1 MWKASRVPDPMFSPR
16 SYDALHDG
24 GRGPPAA
31 DGTAGAPQDAR
42 GPRMSGPCPGPPL
55 KRRGGVVDHRDVIL
69 AHQAHKIHSTP
80 QARRKEWEMARFG
93 DEMPARYGGG
103 GSGAAAGVV
112 VGAGGGRGA
121 GGSRQGGQ
129 PGAQRMYKQSMA
141 QRARTMA
148 LYNPIPVRQ
157 NCLTVN
163 RSLFLFSEDNVVRKY
178 AKKITE
184 WPPFEYMILATI
196 IANCIV
202 LALEQHLPDDDKTP
216 MSERLDDTEP
226 YFIGIFCFEAGI
238 KIIALGF
245 AFHKGSYLRN
255 GWNVMDF
262 VVVLTGILATVGTEF
277 DLRTLRAVRVLR
289 PLKLVSGIPSLQVV
303 LKSIM
308 KAMIPLLQ
316 IGLLLFFA
324 ILIFAIIGL
333 EFYMGKFHTTCFEE
347 GTDDIQGESPA
358 PCGTEEP
365 ARTCPNGTKCQP
377 YWEGP
382 NNGIT
387 QFDNILFAVLT
398 VFQCITMEGW
408 TDLLYNSNDA
418 SGNTWNWLYFIPLII
433 IGSFFMLNLVLGV
446 LSGEFAKER
455 ERVENRRA
463 FLKLRR
469 QQQIERELNGYME
482 WISKAEEV
490 ILAEDE
496 TDGEQRHPFDV
507 GALRRATIKKS
518 KTDLLNPEEA
528 EDQLA
533 DIASVGSPF
542 ARASI
547 KSAKLENSTF
557 FHKKERR
564 MRFYI
569 RRMVKTQAFYWTVLS
584 LVALNTLCVAI
595 VHYNQPEWLSDFLY
609 YAEFIFLGLFMS
621 EMFIKMYGL
630 GTRPYFHSSFNCFDC
645 GVIIGSI
652 FEVIWAVIKPGTSF
666 GISVLRALRLLRIFK
681 VTKYWAS
688 LRNLVVSLLNSM
700 KSIISLLFL
709 LFLFIVVFALLGM
722 QLFGGQFNFD
732 EGTPPTNFDTF
743 PAAIMT
749 VFQILTGED
758 WNEVM
763 YDGIKS
769 QGGVQGGMVFSIYFI
784 VLTLFG
790 NYTLLNV
797 FLAIAVDN
805 LANAQELTKDEQEE
819 EEAAN
824 QKLALQKAKEVAEVS
839 PLSAANMSIAV
850 KEQQKNQKP
859 TKSVWEQRTSEMRK
873 QNLLA
878 SREALYNEMD
888 PDERWKASYARHLR
902 PDMKTHL
909 DRPLVVDPQENRNN
923 NTNKSRAAEPTVDQR
938 LGQQRA
944 EDFLRKQARYHDRAR
959 DPSGSMGLDPRRPW
973 AGSQEA
979 ELSREGPYGRE
990 SDHHAR
996 EGGLEQPGFWE
1007 GEAERGKAGDPH
1019 RRHAHRQGGSR
1030 ESRSGSPRTGADGE
1044 PRRHRA
1050 HRRPGEEG
1058 AEDKAERRSRH
1069 REGSRPAR
1077 GGEGGEGDGPEGG
1090 ERRRRHRHGPPASYE
1105 ADAAR
1110 REDRERRHRRRKENQ
1125 GSGVPVSGPNLS
1137 TTRPIQQDL
1146 GRQDP
1151 PLAEDIDNMRNNKL
1165 ATAGSAGAHDSLGR
1179 PGLPQSPSRTGNST
1193 DPGPAPAPPAVAA
1206 NPQNAA
1212 GRRAPNNPGDP
1223 SDPGPPKTPENSL
1236 IVTNPSSTQTNSA
1249 KTARKPDHTTV
1260 DIPPACPP
1268 PLNHTVVQVNKNA
1281 NPDPLP
1287 KKEEEKKEEEEDDPG
1302 EDGPKPMPPYSS
1314 MFILSTTNPLRR
1326 LCHYI
1331 LNLRYFEMCILMV
1344 IAMSSIALAAED
1356 PVQPNAPRNNVLRYF
1371 DYVFTGVFT
1380 FEMVIKMIDLGL
1392 VLHQGAYFRDLWN
1405 ILDFIV
1411 VSGALVAFAFTGNS
1425 KGKDI
1430 NTIKSL
1436 RVLRVLRPLKTIK
1449 RLPKLKAVFDCVVN
1463 SLKNVFNILIVYMLF
1478 MFIFA
1483 VVAVQLFKGKF
1494 FHCTDESKEFE
1505 KDCRGKY
1512 LLYEKNEVK
1521 ARDRQWKKYEFH
1533 YDNVLWALLTLFTVS
1548 TGEGW
1553 PQVLKHSVD
1562 ATFENQG
1569 PSPGYRMEM
1578 SIFYV
1583 VYFVVFPFFFVNI
1596 FVALIIITFQEQGD
1610 KMMEEY
1616 SLEKNE
1622 RACIDFAISAKPL
1635 TRHMP
1640 QNKQSFQYRMWQFV
1654 VSPPFEYTIMAMIAL
1669 NTIVL
1674 MMKFYGASV
1683 AYENA
1688 LRVFNIVFTSL
1699 FSLECL
1705 LKVMAFGILNY
1716 FRDAW
1721 NIFDFVTVLGSI
1733 TDILVTEFGN
1743 NFINLSFLRLF
1754 RAARLIKLLRQG
1766 YTIRIL
1772 LWTFVQ
1778 SFKALP
1784 YVCLLI
1790 AMLFFI
1796 YAIIGMQ
1803 VFGNIGIDVEDE
1815 DSDEDE
1821 FQITEHNNFRTF
1833 FQALMLL
1840 FRSATGEAWHNIML
1854 SCLSGKPCDKNSGI
1868 LTPECGNEFAYFYF
1882 VSFIFLCSFL
1892 MLNLFVAVIMDNFE
1906 YLTRDSSILGPHHLD
1921 EYVRVW
1927 AEYDPAA
1934 CGRIHYKDMYSL
1946 LRVISPPLGLGKKCP
1961 HRVACKRLL
1970 RMDLPVADDNTVHF
1984 NSTLMALI
1992 RTALD
1997 IKIAKGGADKQ
2008 QMDAELRKEM
2018 MAIWP
2023 NLSQKTLDLLVTPHK
2038 STDLTVGKIYA
2049 AMMIMEYYRQSKA
2062 KKLQALREEQNRT
2075 PLMFQRM
2082 EPPSPTQ
2089 EGGPGQN
2096 ALPSSQL
2103 DPGGGLLAHE
2113 SSMKESP
2120 SWVTQRAQEM
2130 FQKTGTWSPERG
2142 PPTDMPNSQPN
2153 SQSVEMREMGRDG
2166 YSDSEHYVPMEGQA
2180 RAASMPRLPAE
2191 NQRRRGRPRGNN
2203 LSTISDTS
2211 PMKRSASVLGPKA
2224 RRLDDYSLERVPPE
2238 DTQHHHQRRRD
2249 RGHRASERSLGRY
2262 TDVDTGLGTD
2272 LSMTTQSGDLPSKE
2286 RDQERGRPKDRK
2298 HRQHHHHHHHHH
2310 PPPSDK
2316 ERYAQERP
2324 DHGRARARD
2333 QRWSRSPSE
2342 GREHMAHRQG
2352 SSSVSG
2358 SPAPS
2363 TSGTSTPRR
2372 GRRQLPQT
2380 PSTPRPHVSYSP
2392 VIRKAGGSGPP
2403 QQQQQQQPAARP
2415 GRAAPS
2421 GPRRYPG
2428 PAAEPLAGERPPAG
2442 GHGSSR
2448 SPAME
2453 RRGPGPARSE
2463 SPRACR
2469 HGGARWPASEGP
2481 PGPRHHG
2488 YYRGSDYDEADGPGG
2503 GGGEEPRAA
2512 AYDAPPPARRACSP
2526 RTPRAP
2532 GPAACASPSRH
2543 GRRLPNGYYLAHGP
2557 ARPRGPGPRRGLHEA
2572 YSETDDDDWC

>member
-1 MWKASRVPDPMFSPR
+1 
-16 SYDALHDG
+16 
-24 GRGPPAA
+24 
-31 DGTAGAPQDAR
+31 
-42 GPRMSGPCPGPPL
+42 
-55 KRRGGVVDHRDVIL
+55 
-69 AHQAHKIHSTP
+69 
-80 QARRKEWEMARFG
+80 MARFG

-496 TDGEQRHPFDV
+496 TDGEQRHPFD
-507 GALRRATIKKS
+507 ALRRATIKKS

-859 TKSVWEQRTSEMRK
+859 AKSVWEQRTSEMRK

-1007 GEAERGKAGDPH
+1007 GEAERAKAGDPH

-1934 CGRIHYKDMYSL
+1934 WGRMPYPDMYQM
-1946 LRVISPPLGLGKKCP
+1946 LRHMSPPLGLGKKCP
-1961 HRVACKRLL
+1961 ARVAYKRLL

-2113 SSMKESP
+2113 SGMKESP

-2316 ERYAQERP
+2316 ERYPQERP

>member
-1 MWKASRVPDPMFSPR
+1 
-16 SYDALHDG
+16 
-24 GRGPPAA
+24 
-31 DGTAGAPQDAR
+31 
-42 GPRMSGPCPGPPL
+42 
-55 KRRGGVVDHRDVIL
+55 
-69 AHQAHKIHSTP
+69 
-80 QARRKEWEMARFG
+80 MARFG
-93 DEMPARYGGG
+93 DEMPGRYGAGGG
-103 GSGAAAGVV
+103 GSGPAAGVV
-112 VGAGGGRGA
+112 VGAAGRGA
-121 GGSRQGGQ
+121 GGSRQGAQ

-178 AKKITE
+178 MLLNSHT
-184 WPPFEYMILATI
+184 PFEYMILATI

-482 WISKAEEV
+482 WISKAGEKG
-490 ILAEDE
+490 DE
-496 TDGEQRHPFDV
+496 GGGGRRKT
-507 GALRRATIKKS
+507 LRRATIKKS

-850 KEQQKNQKP
+850 KEQKNQKP
-859 TKSVWEQRTSEMRK
+859 AKSVWEQRTSEMRK

-878 SREALYNEMD
+878 SREALYGD
-888 PDERWKASYARHLR
+888 AAERWPAPYARPLR
-902 PDMKTHL
+902 PDVKTHL

-923 NTNKSRAAEPTVDQR
+923 NTNKSRAAD
-938 LGQQRA
+938 
-944 EDFLRKQARYHDRAR
+944 LR
-959 DPSGSMGLDPRRPW
+959 PRER
-973 AGSQEA
+973 
-979 ELSREGPYGRE
+979 GRE
-990 SDHHAR
+990 PDAR
-996 EGGLEQPGFWE
+996 RAWP
-1007 GEAERGKAGDPH
+1007 
-1019 RRHAHRQGGSR
+1019 
-1030 ESRSGSPRTGADGE
+1030 GSPERAPADGE
-1044 PRRHRA
+1044 LRRHRA
-1050 HRRPGEEG
+1050 RRRAGDEP
-1058 AEDKAERRSRH
+1058 DDRPERRQ
-1069 REGSRPAR
+1069 RPRDATR
-1077 GGEGGEGDGPEGG
+1077 PPRTGEDDG
-1090 ERRRRHRHGPPASYE
+1090 ERRRRHRHGQPAAY
-1105 ADAAR
+1105 D
-1110 REDRERRHRRRKENQ
+1110 DKERRHRRRKENQ
-1125 GSGVPVSGPNLS
+1125 SSGVPVSGPNLS

-1151 PLAEDIDNMRNNKL
+1151 PLAEDIDNMKNNKL
-1165 ATAGSAGAHDSLGR
+1165 ATGESVSPHDSLSHS
-1179 PGLPQSPSRTGNST
+1179 GLPQSPSKIGNSANL
-1193 DPGPAPAPPAVAA
+1193 GPVPAT

-1212 GRRAPNNPGDP
+1212 SRRTPNNPGNP
-1223 SDPGPPKTPENSL
+1223 SNPGLPKTPENSL
-1236 IVTNPSSTQTNSA
+1236 IVTNPSSTQPNSA
-1249 KTARKPDHTTV
+1249 KTARKLEHTVV
-1260 DIPPACPP
+1260 DIPQACP

-1287 KKEEEKKEEEEDDPG
+1287 KKEEEKKEEEADTG

-1505 KDCRGKY
+1505 RDCRGKY

-1521 ARDRQWKKYEFH
+1521 ARDREWKKYEFH

-1699 FSLECL
+1699 FSLECV

-1803 VFGNIGIDVEDE
+1803 VFGNIGIDMEDE

-1854 SCLSGKPCDKNSGI
+1854 SCLSGKPCDRNSGI
-1868 LTPECGNEFAYFYF
+1868 HTADCGNEFAYFYF

-2062 KKLQALREEQNRT
+2062 KKQEAMREEQNRT

-2089 EGGPGQN
+2089 EGGSSQN
-2096 ALPSSQL
+2096 ALPSAQL
-2103 DPGGGLLAHE
+2103 DPGVSLMAHE

-2130 FQKTGTWSPERG
+2130 FQKTGTWSPERE
-2142 PPTDMPNSQPN
+2142 PPSDMPNSQPN
-2153 SQSVEMREMGRDG
+2153 SQSVEMREMGTDG
-2166 YSDSEHYVPMEGQA
+2166 YSDSEHYLPMEGQA

-2238 DTQHHHQRRRD
+2238 ENQRYHQRRRD

-2272 LSMTTQSGDLPSKE
+2272 LSMTTQSGDLPSK
-2286 RDQERGRPKDRK
+2286 DQERGRPKDRK

-2310 PPPSDK
+2310 PPPADK
-2316 ERYAQERP
+2316 ERYVQERP
-2324 DHGRARARD
+2324 DVGRARARD

-2342 GREHMAHRQG
+2342 GREHAAHRQVG
-2352 SSSVSG
+2352 EAPCKRVASRKVG
-2358 SPAPS
+2358 GPLARGCDPRGPA
-2363 TSGTSTPRR
+2363 GTPTLTQSW
-2372 GRRQLPQT
+2372 
-2380 PSTPRPHVSYSP
+2380 
-2392 VIRKAGGSGPP
+2392 A
-2403 QQQQQQQPAARP
+2403 
-2415 GRAAPS
+2415 
-2421 GPRRYPG
+2421 G
-2428 PAAEPLAGERPPAG
+2428 PAAA
-2442 GHGSSR
+2442 
-2448 SPAME
+2448 
-2453 RRGPGPARSE
+2453 
-2463 SPRACR
+2463 
-2469 HGGARWPASEGP
+2469 
-2481 PGPRHHG
+2481 
-2488 YYRGSDYDEADGPGG
+2488 
-2503 GGGEEPRAA
+2503 
-2512 AYDAPPPARRACSP
+2512 ACSP
-2526 RTPRAP
+2526 AVGCTPLSFNPASLFVSIMISVLRTPV
-2532 GPAACASPSRH
+2532 S
-2543 GRRLPNGYYLAHGP
+2543 NF
-2557 ARPRGPGPRRGLHEA
+2557 
-2572 YSETDDDDWC
+2572 

>member
-1 MWKASRVPDPMFSPR
+1 MLKSSWVLDPMFSPHNY
-16 SYDALHDG
+16 YDALQDG
-24 GRGPPAA
+24 GSGPP
-31 DGTAGAPQDAR
+31 GPTPSGPPSIPQVSQSH
-42 GPRMSGPCPGPPL
+42 RMSGSCEGPPL
-55 KRRGGVVDHRDVIL
+55 KRRGGLVDHRDVIL

-347 GTDDIQGESPA
+347 GTDDIQSESPA

-496 TDGEQRHPFDV
+496 TDGEQRHPFD
-507 GALRRATIKKS
+507 ALRRATIKKS
-518 KTDLLNPEEA
+518 KTDLLNPDEA

-564 MRFYI
+564 VRFYI

-859 TKSVWEQRTSEMRK
+859 AKSVWEQRTSEMRK

-888 PDERWKASYARHLR
+888 PDERWKATYARHLR

-959 DPSGSMGLDPRRPW
+959 DPNSNVGLDARRPW

-990 SDHHAR
+990 SDHQSR
-996 EGGLEQPGFWE
+996 EGGMEPPGFWE
-1007 GEAERGKAGDPH
+1007 GEAERAKAGDPH
-1019 RRHAHRQGGSR
+1019 RRHTHRPGGSR

-1050 HRRPGEEG
+1050 HRRPGEE
-1058 AEDKAERRSRH
+1058 APEDKTQRRARH

-1077 GGEGGEGDGPEGG
+1077 GGEGEGEGPDGG
-1090 ERRRRHRHGPPASYE
+1090 ERRRRHRHGAPVTY
-1105 ADAAR
+1105 DMDTR
-1110 REDRERRHRRRKENQ
+1110 REDKERRHRRRKDNQ

-1151 PLAEDIDNMRNNKL
+1151 PLAEDIDNMKNNKL
-1165 ATAGSAGAHDSLGR
+1165 ATAESASPHDSLGHA
-1179 PGLPQSPSRTGNST
+1179 GLPQSPAKMGNST
-1193 DPGPAPAPPAVAA
+1193 NPGPMPAPPTTAT
-1206 NPQNAA
+1206 NPQNTA
-1212 GRRAPNNPGDP
+1212 GRRIPNNPGNP
-1223 SDPGPPKTPENSL
+1223 SNPGPPKTPENSL

-1521 ARDRQWKKYEFH
+1521 ARDREWKKYEFH

-1674 MMKFYGASV
+1674 MMKFYGASL

-1934 CGRIHYKDMYSL
+1934 WGRMPYPDMYQM
-1946 LRVISPPLGLGKKCP
+1946 LRHMSPPLGLGKKCP
-1961 HRVACKRLL
+1961 ARVAYKRLL

-2062 KKLQALREEQNRT
+2062 KKLQAMREEQNRT

-2096 ALPSSQL
+2096 ALPSTQL
-2103 DPGGGLLAHE
+2103 DPGGGLMAHE
-2113 SSMKESP
+2113 SGIKESP

-2142 PPTDMPNSQPN
+2142 HPNDMTNSQPN

-2166 YSDSEHYVPMEGQA
+2166 YSDSERYLPMEGQA
-2180 RAASMPRLPAE
+2180 RATSMPRLPAE

-2238 DTQHHHQRRRD
+2238 ENQRHHQRRRD
-2249 RGHRASERSLGRY
+2249 RSHRASERSLGRY

-2298 HRQHHHHHHHHH
+2298 HRPHHHHHHHHH
-2310 PPPSDK
+2310 PPPPDR

-2324 DHGRARARD
+2324 EHRPRARD

-2403 QQQQQQQPAARP
+2403 QQQQQQQQPVVRP

-2428 PAAEPLAGERPPAG
+2428 PAVEPLAGERPPG

-2453 RRGPGPARSE
+2453 RRGPARSE
-2463 SPRACR
+2463 SPRPCR
-2469 HGGARWPASEGP
+2469 HGGARWPASVAHASEGP

-2488 YYRGSDYDEADGPGG
+2488 YYRGSDYEEADGPGG
-2503 GGGEEPRAA
+2503 GADDGP
-2512 AYDAPPPARRACSP
+2512 YDAPPPVRHACSP
-2526 RTPRAP
+2526 RTPRAA
-2532 GPAACASPSRH
+2532 GPACASPSRH
-2543 GRRLPNGYYLAHGP
+2543 GRRLPNGYYPAHGL
-2557 ARPRGPGPRRGLHEA
+2557 ARPRGPGSRKGLHEA

>member
-1 MWKASRVPDPMFSPR
+1 
-16 SYDALHDG
+16 
-24 GRGPPAA
+24 
-31 DGTAGAPQDAR
+31 
-42 GPRMSGPCPGPPL
+42 
-55 KRRGGVVDHRDVIL
+55 
-69 AHQAHKIHSTP
+69 
-80 QARRKEWEMARFG
+80 MARFG

-112 VGAGGGRGA
+112 VGAAGGRGA

-184 WPPFEYMILATI
+184 WPYPFARTP
-196 IANCIV
+196 A
-202 LALEQHLPDDDKTP
+202 AAQHLPDDDKTP

-496 TDGEQRHPFDV
+496 TDGEQRHPFD
-507 GALRRATIKKS
+507 ALRRTTIKKS
-518 KTDLLNPEEA
+518 KSDLLNPEEA

-769 QGGVQGGMVFSIYFI
+769 QGGVQSGMVFSVYFI

-819 EEAAN
+819 EEAAS

-859 TKSVWEQRTSEMRK
+859 AKSVWEQRTSEMRK

-888 PDERWKASYARHLR
+888 PDERWKAAYTRHLR

-923 NTNKSRAAEPTVDQR
+923 NTNKSRAAEPAVDQR

-944 EDFLRKQARYHDRAR
+944 EDFLRKQ
-959 DPSGSMGLDPRRPW
+959 
-973 AGSQEA
+973 
-979 ELSREGPYGRE
+979 
-990 SDHHAR
+990 
-996 EGGLEQPGFWE
+996 
-1007 GEAERGKAGDPH
+1007 GD
-1019 RRHAHRQGGSR
+1019 
-1030 ESRSGSPRTGADGE
+1030 
-1044 PRRHRA
+1044 
-1050 HRRPGEEG
+1050 
-1058 AEDKAERRSRH
+1058 K
-1069 REGSRPAR
+1069 
-1077 GGEGGEGDGPEGG
+1077 
-1090 ERRRRHRHGPPASYE
+1090 
-1105 ADAAR
+1105 
-1110 REDRERRHRRRKENQ
+1110 ERRHRRRKENQ
-1125 GSGVPVSGPNLS
+1125 GSGVPVCGPNLS

-1151 PLAEDIDNMRNNKL
+1151 PLAEDIDNMKNSKL
-1165 ATAGSAGAHDSLGR
+1165 ATAESAGPHDSLGH
-1179 PGLPQSPSRTGNST
+1179 PGLPQSPAKMGNST
-1193 DPGPAPAPPAVAA
+1193 DPGPTPAGPAVAT
-1206 NPQNAA
+1206 NPQNTAS
-1212 GRRAPNNPGDP
+1212 RRTPNNPGNP
-1223 SDPGPPKTPENSL
+1223 SNPGPPKTPENSL
-1236 IVTNPSSTQTNSA
+1236 IVTNPSGTQTNSA

-1281 NPDPLP
+1281 NPDPP
-1287 KKEEEKKEEEEDDPG
+1287 SKKEEEKKEEEEDDRG

-1521 ARDRQWKKYEFH
+1521 ARDREWKKYEFH

-1640 QNKQSFQYRMWQFV
+1640 QNRQSFQYRMWQFV

-1699 FSLECL
+1699 FSLECV

-1815 DSDEDE
+1815 DSDEDD

-1868 LTPECGNEFAYFYF
+1868 LTRECGNEFAYFYF

-2062 KKLQALREEQNRT
+2062 KKLQAMREEQDRT

-2096 ALPSSQL
+2096 ALPSTQL
-2103 DPGGGLLAHE
+2103 DPEGALMAHE
-2113 SSMKESP
+2113 SGLKESP

-2153 SQSVEMREMGRDG
+2153 SQSVEMRAMGRDG
-2166 YSDSEHYVPMEGQA
+2166 YSDSEHYLPMEGQG

-2191 NQRRRGRPRGNN
+2191 NQ
-2203 LSTISDTS
+2203 TISDTS

-2238 DTQHHHQRRRD
+2238 ENQRHHQRRRD

-2262 TDVDTGLGTD
+2262 TDADTGLGTD

-2298 HRQHHHHHHHHH
+2298 HRHHHHHHHH
-2310 PPPSDK
+2310 PPPDK
-2316 ERYAQERP
+2316 DRYTQERP

-2342 GREHMAHRQG
+2342 GREHMTHRQG

-2403 QQQQQQQPAARP
+2403 QQQQAV
-2415 GRAAPS
+2415 
-2421 GPRRYPG
+2421 
-2428 PAAEPLAGERPPAG
+2428 
-2442 GHGSSR
+2442 
-2448 SPAME
+2448 
-2453 RRGPGPARSE
+2453 
-2463 SPRACR
+2463 
-2469 HGGARWPASEGP
+2469 
-2481 PGPRHHG
+2481 
-2488 YYRGSDYDEADGPGG
+2488 
-2503 GGGEEPRAA
+2503 
-2512 AYDAPPPARRACSP
+2512 
-2526 RTPRAP
+2526 
-2532 GPAACASPSRH
+2532 
-2543 GRRLPNGYYLAHGP
+2543 
-2557 ARPRGPGPRRGLHEA
+2557 ARPRGPGSRKGLHEP
-2572 YSETDDDDWC
+2572 YSESDDDWC

>member
-1 MWKASRVPDPMFSPR
+1 
-16 SYDALHDG
+16 
-24 GRGPPAA
+24 
-31 DGTAGAPQDAR
+31 
-42 GPRMSGPCPGPPL
+42 
-55 KRRGGVVDHRDVIL
+55 
-69 AHQAHKIHSTP
+69 
-80 QARRKEWEMARFG
+80 
-93 DEMPARYGGG
+93 
-103 GSGAAAGVV
+103 
-112 VGAGGGRGA
+112 
-121 GGSRQGGQ
+121 
-129 PGAQRMYKQSMA
+129 
-141 QRARTMA
+141 
-148 LYNPIPVRQ
+148 
-157 NCLTVN
+157 
-163 RSLFLFSEDNVVRKY
+163 
-178 AKKITE
+178 
-184 WPPFEYMILATI
+184 
-196 IANCIV
+196 
-202 LALEQHLPDDDKTP
+202 
-216 MSERLDDTEP
+216 
-226 YFIGIFCFEAGI
+226 
-238 KIIALGF
+238 
-245 AFHKGSYLRN
+245 
-255 GWNVMDF
+255 
-262 VVVLTGILATVGTEF
+262 GTEF

-496 TDGEQRHPFDV
+496 TDVEQRHPFD
-507 GALRRATIKKS
+507 ALRRATIKKS

-595 VHYNQPEWLSDFLY
+595 VHYNQPDWLSDFLY

-850 KEQQKNQKP
+850 KEQQRNQKP
-859 TKSVWEQRTSEMRK
+859 ARSVWEQRASEMRR

-878 SREALYNEMD
+878 SREALYGCELD
-888 PDERWKASYARHLR
+888 LAADERWPAAFARPLR

-923 NTNKSRAAEPTVDQR
+923 NTNKGRTEPRAQEPGRRAPRRAWPGAQEPGREGAPGRERSPARTAGRGTTRSAGATVSWTGPRAQNAGGGTGTRVARVPSRAMH
-938 LGQQRA
+938 RA
-944 EDFLRKQARYHDRAR
+944 GRTK
-959 DPSGSMGLDPRRPW
+959 SGGTG
-973 AGSQEA
+973 AGSEW
-979 ELSREGPYGRE
+979 GC
-990 SDHHAR
+990 
-996 EGGLEQPGFWE
+996 
-1007 GEAERGKAGDPH
+1007 RGAGDP
-1019 RRHAHRQGGSR
+1019 
-1030 ESRSGSPRTGADGE
+1030 
-1044 PRRHRA
+1044 
-1050 HRRPGEEG
+1050 
-1058 AEDKAERRSRH
+1058 
-1069 REGSRPAR
+1069 PAR
-1077 GGEGGEGDGPEGG
+1077 QQ
-1090 ERRRRHRHGPPASYE
+1090 
-1105 ADAAR
+1105 
-1110 REDRERRHRRRKENQ
+1110 ENQ
-1125 GSGVPVSGPNLS
+1125 GPGLPVSGPNLS

-1146 GRQDP
+1146 CRQDP
-1151 PLAEDIDNMRNNKL
+1151 PLAEDIDNMRNSKL
-1165 ATAGSAGAHDSLGR
+1165 ATGGSAGPPNSLGP
-1179 PGLPQSPSRTGNST
+1179 PGPPQSPAKTG
-1193 DPGPAPAPPAVAA
+1193 PGPDLGPMPNPPATAA
-1206 NPQNAA
+1206 NAQNPAS
-1212 GRRAPNNPGDP
+1212 RRMPNNPGNP
-1223 SDPGPPKTPENSL
+1223 ANPGPPKTPENSL
-1236 IVTNPSSTQTNSA
+1236 IVTNPSSTQSSSA

-1260 DIPPACPP
+1260 DVAPACPP
-1268 PLNHTVVQVNKNA
+1268 PLDHTVVQVNKNA

-1287 KKEEEKKEEEEDDPG
+1287 KKEEEKKEEEEDAG

-1331 LNLRYFEMCILMV
+1331 LNLRYFEMCILVV

-1521 ARDRQWKKYEFH
+1521 ARDREWKKYEFH

-1699 FSLECL
+1699 FSLECV
-1705 LKVMAFGILNY
+1705 LKVLAFGILNY

-1868 LTPECGNEFAYFYF
+1868 LTADCGNEFAYFYF

-2062 KKLQALREEQNRT
+2062 KKLQAMREEQVR
-2075 PLMFQRM
+2075 
-2082 EPPSPTQ
+2082 
-2089 EGGPGQN
+2089 PG
-2096 ALPSSQL
+2096 
-2103 DPGGGLLAHE
+2103 
-2113 SSMKESP
+2113 
-2120 SWVTQRAQEM
+2120 M
-2130 FQKTGTWSPERG
+2130 FQKTGTWSPEHG
-2142 PPTDMPNSQPN
+2142 PPSDLPNSQPN
-2153 SQSVEMREMGRDG
+2153 PQVLLPSALCARPGWLDGWTGGSVHIPPPKPVPTGWPLGPHLSVEMREMGTEG
-2166 YSDSEHYVPMEGQA
+2166 FSDSEHYLPMEGQA

-2191 NQRRRGRPRGNN
+2191 NQRRGRPRGSN

-2224 RRLDDYSLERVPPE
+2224 RRLEDYSLERVPPE
-2238 DTQHHHQRRRD
+2238 DNQRHHQRRRD

-2262 TDVDTGLGTD
+2262 TDVDTGRPGQGPGRGQRRKEIGTQVQWHMPVTLAHGRLRQEGQPMSKAAWATWRDSVSKKEQRRARDLAQWHKRLPGKCKVMSLIPGIKKKKKGGIGTGCPPRTGLGPLTPCCSSFRPRPGD
-2272 LSMTTQSGDLPSKE
+2272 RPEHDHPVRGAAGQRAEPGPGPTQGPEAPAS
-2286 RDQERGRPKDRK
+2286 
-2298 HRQHHHHHHHHH
+2298 
-2310 PPPSDK
+2310 PPPS
-2316 ERYAQERP
+2316 P
-2324 DHGRARARD
+2324 
-2333 QRWSRSPSE
+2333 PPPPPTP
-2342 GREHMAHRQG
+2342 RQG
-2352 SSSVSG
+2352 
-2358 SPAPS
+2358 AL
-2363 TSGTSTPRR
+2363 R
-2372 GRRQLPQT
+2372 
-2380 PSTPRPHVSYSP
+2380 PRP
-2392 VIRKAGGSGPP
+2392 RAGAAGP
-2403 QQQQQQQPAARP
+2403 Q
-2415 GRAAPS
+2415 
-2421 GPRRYPG
+2421 
-2428 PAAEPLAGERPPAG
+2428 
-2442 GHGSSR
+2442 
-2448 SPAME
+2448 
-2453 RRGPGPARSE
+2453 
-2463 SPRACR
+2463 
-2469 HGGARWPASEGP
+2469 
-2481 PGPRHHG
+2481 PGPRPRPALVPLAQ
-2488 YYRGSDYDEADGPGG
+2488 RG
-2503 GGGEEPRAA
+2503 PRA
-2512 AYDAPPPARRACSP
+2512 
-2526 RTPRAP
+2526 
-2532 GPAACASPSRH
+2532 
-2543 GRRLPNGYYLAHGP
+2543 
-2557 ARPRGPGPRRGLHEA
+2557 RGPQEP
-2572 YSETDDDDWC
+2572 YSESEDDWC

>member
-1 MWKASRVPDPMFSPR
+1 
-16 SYDALHDG
+16 
-24 GRGPPAA
+24 
-31 DGTAGAPQDAR
+31 
-42 GPRMSGPCPGPPL
+42 
-55 KRRGGVVDHRDVIL
+55 
-69 AHQAHKIHSTP
+69 
-80 QARRKEWEMARFG
+80 MARFG

-103 GSGAAAGVV
+103 GAGGGAGSV
-112 VGAGGGRGA
+112 VGGGGGRGA

-184 WPPFEYMILATI
+184 WPYPLTPFEYMILATI

-202 LALEQHLPDDDKTP
+202 LALEQHLPDEDKTP

-347 GTDDIQGESPA
+347 VTDDIQGESPA

-365 ARTCPNGTKCQP
+365 ARTCPNGTKCKP

-496 TDGEQRHPFDV
+496 TDGEQRHPFD
-507 GALRRATIKKS
+507 ALRRATIKKS

-533 DIASVGSPF
+533 DMASVGSPF

-595 VHYNQPEWLSDFLY
+595 VHYDQPDWLSDFLY

-652 FEVIWAVIKPGTSF
+652 FEVIWAVVKPGTSF

-732 EGTPPTNFDTF
+732 DGTPPTNFDTF

-769 QGGVQGGMVFSIYFI
+769 QGGVKGGMVFSIYFI

-805 LANAQELTKDEQEE
+805 LANAQELTKVEADEQEE

-839 PLSAANMSIAV
+839 PLSAANMSIAM
-850 KEQQKNQKP
+850 KEQQKNQKSS
-859 TKSVWEQRTSEMRK
+859 KSVWEQRTSEMRK

-878 SREALYNEMD
+878 SREALYNELG
-888 PDERWKASYARHLR
+888 PEERWKVSYGRHMR
-902 PDMKTHL
+902 PDIKTHL

-923 NTNKSRAAEPTVDQR
+923 NTNKSRPSDPSMDQR
-938 LGQQRA
+938 LSQQRA
-944 EDFLRKQARYHDRAR
+944 EDFLRKQARYYDRTRGGYERADSGGLEPR
-959 DPSGSMGLDPRRPW
+959 RQRSGSKEADLNHE
-973 AGSQEA
+973 GS
-979 ELSREGPYGRE
+979 YGRE
-990 SDHHAR
+990 PEYQTKERDGNQERGFR
-996 EGGLEQPGFWE
+996 EGEPD
-1007 GEAERGKAGDPH
+1007 RNKPGDPH
-1019 RRHAHRQGGSR
+1019 RRHQHRQGGGK
-1030 ESRSGSPRTGADGE
+1030 ESRSGSPRTGEGDRE

-1058 AEDKAERRSRH
+1058 TEDGNKSERRYRH
-1069 REGSRPAR
+1069 REGSRPSR
-1077 GGEGGEGDGPEGG
+1077 GGDGENEPPDGD
-1090 ERRRRHRHGPPASYE
+1090 RRRRHRH
-1105 ADAAR
+1105 AAQSTYDSDLK
-1110 REDRERRHRRRKENQ
+1110 REDKERRHRRRKENQ

-1137 TTRPIQQDL
+1137 TTRPIQQDM
-1146 GRQDP
+1146 GRQEP
-1151 PLAEDIDNMRNNKL
+1151 PLAEDIDNIKNNKL
-1165 ATAGSAGAHDSLGR
+1165 ATTESTNPHNTIHALH
-1179 PGLPQSPSRTGNST
+1179 PQSPAQMGNHTNS
-1193 DPGPAPAPPAVAA
+1193 PPMRPPPNQPAG
-1206 NPQNAA
+1206 NPSN
-1212 GRRAPNNPGDP
+1212 
-1223 SDPGPPKTPENSL
+1223 PGPPKNPENSL
-1236 IVTNPSSTQTNSA
+1236 IVTNPSTQNNPA
-1249 KTARKPDHTTV
+1249 KTAKKPEHTAV
-1260 DIPPACPP
+1260 DIPPAFPQP
-1268 PLNHTVVQVNKNA
+1268 VNNTVVQVNKNA

-1287 KKEEEKKEEEEDDPG
+1287 KKEEEKKEEDDPG

-1521 ARDRQWKKYEFH
+1521 ARDREWKKYEFH

-1674 MMKFYGASV
+1674 MMKFDGATI
-1683 AYENA
+1683 AYDNA

-1705 LKVMAFGILNY
+1705 LKIMAFGILNY

-1733 TDILVTEFGN
+1733 TDILVTEFGVSN

-1803 VFGNIGIDVEDE
+1803 VFGNIGIDVEEE
-1815 DSDEDE
+1815 DNDDDD

-1868 LTPECGNEFAYFYF
+1868 REPECGNEFAYFYF

-1934 CGRIHYKDMYSL
+1934 WGRMAYPDMYEM
-1946 LRVISPPLGLGKKCP
+1946 LRHMSPPLGLGKKCP
-1961 HRVACKRLL
+1961 ARVAYKRLL

-2103 DPGGGLLAHE
+2103 EQGGLLAHE
-2113 SSMKESP
+2113 GGMKESP

-2142 PPTDMPNSQPN
+2142 PPDDLPNSRPS
-2153 SQSVEMREMGRDG
+2153 SQSVEMREMGKDG
-2166 YSDSEHYVPMEGQA
+2166 YSDSDHYLPMEGQG
-2180 RAASMPRLPAE
+2180 RATSMPRLPAE
-2191 NQRRRGRPRGNN
+2191 NQVRGFHRNLPRGQ
-2203 LSTISDTS
+2203 TISDSS
-2211 PMKRSASVLGPKA
+2211 PMKRSASMLGHKG
-2224 RRLDDYSLERVPPE
+2224 RRLDDYSLERITPE
-2238 DTQHHHQRRRD
+2238 ENQRHHQRRRE
-2249 RGHRASERSLGRY
+2249 RGHRTSERSLSRY

-2272 LSMTTQSGDLPSKE
+2272 LSVTTQSGDLPPKD

-2298 HRQHHHHHHHHH
+2298 HHQHHHHHHHHH
-2310 PPPSDK
+2310 PSSDK
-2316 ERYAQERP
+2316 ERYSQERSEY
-2324 DHGRARARD
+2324 GRPRARD

-2358 SPAPS
+2358 SPVPS

-2392 VIRKAGGSGPP
+2392 VIRKAGSAGPQPP
-2403 QQQQQQQPAARP
+2403 QPQQSVRP
-2415 GRAAPS
+2415 CRSSTP
-2421 GPRRYPG
+2421 GPRRYQAPS
-2428 PAAEPLAGERPPAG
+2428 AEHQVGERPSGG

-2448 SPAME
+2448 SPGME
-2453 RRGPGPARSE
+2453 RHATALPRNE
-2463 SPRACR
+2463 SPRAYR
-2469 HGGARWPASEGP
+2469 HAGSRWPAPSPHTSEGH

-2488 YYRGSDYDEADGPGG
+2488 GYYQSSDYDADGPGS
-2503 GGGEEPRAA
+2503 EEAA
-2512 AYDAPPPARRACSP
+2512 FTYDTPPHASSGTGRSP
-2526 RTPRAP
+2526 RTSRAG
-2532 GPAACASPSRH
+2532 GPASVSPSRH
-2543 GRRLPNGYYLAHGP
+2543 GRRLPNGYYPTHGLARH
-2557 ARPRGPGPRRGLHEA
+2557 RGQGPRKGLHEP

>member
-1 MWKASRVPDPMFSPR
+1 
-16 SYDALHDG
+16 
-24 GRGPPAA
+24 
-31 DGTAGAPQDAR
+31 
-42 GPRMSGPCPGPPL
+42 
-55 KRRGGVVDHRDVIL
+55 
-69 AHQAHKIHSTP
+69 
-80 QARRKEWEMARFG
+80 
-93 DEMPARYGGG
+93 
-103 GSGAAAGVV
+103 
-112 VGAGGGRGA
+112 GAGGPRPGA
-121 GGSRQGGQ
+121 Q
-129 PGAQRMYKQSMA
+129 PGAQRVYKQSMA

-163 RSLFLFSEDNVVRKY
+163 RSLFLFSEDNV
-178 AKKITE
+178 
-184 WPPFEYMILATI
+184 
-196 IANCIV
+196 
-202 LALEQHLPDDDKTP
+202 
-216 MSERLDDTEP
+216 DDTEP

-496 TDGEQRHPFDV
+496 TDVEQRHPFD
-507 GALRRATIKKS
+507 ALRRATIKKS

-595 VHYNQPEWLSDFLY
+595 VHYNQPDWLSDFLY

-859 TKSVWEQRTSEMRK
+859 AKSVWEQRTSEMRK

-878 SREALYNEMD
+878 SREALYGCELD
-888 PDERWKASYARHLR
+888 ADERWKAAYARHLR
-902 PDMKTHL
+902 PDVKTHL

-923 NTNKSRAAEPTVDQR
+923 NTNKSRAPPSPTCHTLCPG
-938 LGQQRA
+938 LGQWRT
-944 EDFLRKQARYHDRAR
+944 L
-959 DPSGSMGLDPRRPW
+959 PT
-973 AGSQEA
+973 GSQ
-979 ELSREGPYGRE
+979 SCPHCREP
-990 SDHHAR
+990 
-996 EGGLEQPGFWE
+996 P
-1007 GEAERGKAGDPH
+1007 P
-1019 RRHAHRQGGSR
+1019 
-1030 ESRSGSPRTGADGE
+1030 PR
-1044 PRRHRA
+1044 
-1050 HRRPGEEG
+1050 
-1058 AEDKAERRSRH
+1058 
-1069 REGSRPAR
+1069 
-1077 GGEGGEGDGPEGG
+1077 
-1090 ERRRRHRHGPPASYE
+1090 
-1105 ADAAR
+1105 
-1110 REDRERRHRRRKENQ
+1110 
-1125 GSGVPVSGPNLS
+1125 
-1137 TTRPIQQDL
+1137 
-1146 GRQDP
+1146 
-1151 PLAEDIDNMRNNKL
+1151 
-1165 ATAGSAGAHDSLGR
+1165 ATAGHGCCPRGR
-1179 PGLPQSPSRTGNST
+1179 PCRRGRWSQGRTSREPQ
-1193 DPGPAPAPPAVAA
+1193 
-1206 NPQNAA
+1206 
-1212 GRRAPNNPGDP
+1212 
-1223 SDPGPPKTPENSL
+1223 
-1236 IVTNPSSTQTNSA
+1236 
-1249 KTARKPDHTTV
+1249 
-1260 DIPPACPP
+1260 
-1268 PLNHTVVQVNKNA
+1268 
-1281 NPDPLP
+1281 
-1287 KKEEEKKEEEEDDPG
+1287 EEP
-1302 EDGPKPMPPYSS
+1302 
-1314 MFILSTTNPLRR
+1314 F
-1326 LCHYI
+1326 
-1331 LNLRYFEMCILMV
+1331 
-1344 IAMSSIALAAED
+1344 AL
-1356 PVQPNAPRNNVLRYF
+1356 
-1371 DYVFTGVFT
+1371 
-1380 FEMVIKMIDLGL
+1380 
-1392 VLHQGAYFRDLWN
+1392 
-1405 ILDFIV
+1405 
-1411 VSGALVAFAFTGNS
+1411 GNS

-1521 ARDRQWKKYEFH
+1521 ARDREWKKYEFH

-1699 FSLECL
+1699 FSLECV

-1868 LTPECGNEFAYFYF
+1868 LTADCGNEFAYFYF

-2062 KKLQALREEQNRT
+2062 KKLQAMREEQNRT

-2096 ALPSSQL
+2096 ALPSTQL
-2103 DPGGGLLAHE
+2103 DPGRGLMAHD
-2113 SSMKESP
+2113 SGMRESP

-2130 FQKTGTWSPERG
+2130 FQKTGAWSPERG
-2142 PPTDMPNSQPN
+2142 PPSDLPHSQPN
-2153 SQSVEMREMGRDG
+2153 PQAVEMREMGAEG
-2166 YSDSEHYVPMEGQA
+2166 YSDSEHYLPMEGQA

-2191 NQRRRGRPRGNN
+2191 NQRRGRPRGSN

-2211 PMKRSASVLGPKA
+2211 PMKRSASVLGPKV

-2238 DTQHHHQRRRD
+2238 DNQRHHQRRRD

-2262 TDVDTGLGTD
+2262 TDVDTGGPGDGGSEGGQRRIESGRRKRSETRVQWSPPVIPALRRKAEKGT
-2272 LSMTTQSGDLPSKE
+2272 
-2286 RDQERGRPKDRK
+2286 RDQGRL
-2298 HRQHHHHHHHHH
+2298 H
-2310 PPPSDK
+2310 P
-2316 ERYAQERP
+2316 
-2324 DHGRARARD
+2324 
-2333 QRWSRSPSE
+2333 
-2342 GREHMAHRQG
+2342 G

-2380 PSTPRPHVSYSP
+2380 PPTPRPHVSYSP
-2392 VIRKAGGSGPP
+2392 VIRKAGASGPP
-2403 QQQQQQQPAARP
+2403 QQPQQVVARP
-2415 GRAAPS
+2415 GREAMA
-2421 GPRRYPG
+2421 GP
-2428 PAAEPLAGERPPAG
+2428 
-2442 GHGSSR
+2442 
-2448 SPAME
+2448 
-2453 RRGPGPARSE
+2453 
-2463 SPRACR
+2463 
-2469 HGGARWPASEGP
+2469 
-2481 PGPRHHG
+2481 
-2488 YYRGSDYDEADGPGG
+2488 YDV
-2503 GGGEEPRAA
+2503 
-2512 AYDAPPPARRACSP
+2512 PPPTRHPSSGAAGRSP
-2526 RTPRAP
+2526 RTPRAA
-2532 GPAACASPSRH
+2532 GPACTSPSRH
-2543 GRRLPNGYYLAHGP
+2543 GRRLPNGYYAVHGL
-2557 ARPRGPGPRRGLHEA
+2557 ARPGGPGSRKGLHEP
-2572 YSETDDDDWC
+2572 YSESDDDWC

>member
-1 MWKASRVPDPMFSPR
+1 
-16 SYDALHDG
+16 
-24 GRGPPAA
+24 
-31 DGTAGAPQDAR
+31 
-42 GPRMSGPCPGPPL
+42 
-55 KRRGGVVDHRDVIL
+55 
-69 AHQAHKIHSTP
+69 
-80 QARRKEWEMARFG
+80 MARFG

-103 GSGAAAGVV
+103 GPGAAAGVV
-112 VGAGGGRGA
+112 AGAGGGRGA
-121 GGSRQGGQ
+121 GGPRPGAQ
-129 PGAQRMYKQSMA
+129 PGAQRVYKQSMA

-496 TDGEQRHPFDV
+496 TDVEQRHPFD
-507 GALRRATIKKS
+507 ALRRATIKKS

-595 VHYNQPEWLSDFLY
+595 VHYNQPDWLSDFLY

-850 KEQQKNQKP
+850 KEQQKNQKAA
-859 TKSVWEQRTSEMRK
+859 KSVWEQRTSEMRK

-878 SREALYNEMD
+878 SREALYGCELD
-888 PDERWKASYARHLR
+888 ADERWKAAYARHLR
-902 PDMKTHL
+902 PDVKTHL

-923 NTNKSRAAEPTVDQR
+923 NTNKSRAPAEPATEPRPGAQDP
-938 LGQQRA
+938 A
-944 EDFLRKQARYHDRAR
+944 RKRAR
-959 DPSGSMGLDPRRPW
+959 DPSSAEARRAW
-973 AGSQEA
+973 AGT
-979 ELSREGPYGRE
+979 REGPYGRE
-990 SDHHAR
+990 SEEPAPWASD
-996 EGGLEQPGFWE
+996 
-1007 GEAERGKAGDPH
+1007 AERARPGDPA
-1019 RRHAHRQGGSR
+1019 RRRARPGERSR
-1030 ESRSGSPRTGADGE
+1030 DSRAGSPRAGDGE
-1044 PRRHRA
+1044 PRRPRA
-1050 HRRPGEEG
+1050 HRRPGDDE
-1058 AEDKAERRSRH
+1058 ERRRH
-1069 REGSRPAR
+1069 R
-1077 GGEGGEGDGPEGG
+1077 EGDGPEDA
-1090 ERRRRHRHGPPASYE
+1090 ERRRRHRHAGAPGAYE
-1105 ADAAR
+1105 GDTR
-1110 REDRERRHRRRKENQ
+1110 REDKERRHRRRKENQ

-1165 ATAGSAGAHDSLGR
+1165 ATGESAGPHDSLG
-1179 PGLPQSPSRTGNST
+1179 PSGLPQIPAKTGTAVDPSHT
-1193 DPGPAPAPPAVAA
+1193 PIPPTVAA
-1206 NPQNAA
+1206 NPQNSAS
-1212 GRRAPNNPGDP
+1212 RRTPNNPGNP
-1223 SDPGPPKTPENSL
+1223 GNPANPGPPKTPENSL
-1236 IVTNPSSTQTNSA
+1236 IVTNPSSTQSNSA
-1249 KTARKPDHTTV
+1249 KTARKPDHTMV
-1260 DIPPACPP
+1260 DVAPACPP
-1268 PLNHTVVQVNKNA
+1268 PLDHTVVQVNKNA

-1287 KKEEEKKEEEEDDPG
+1287 KKEEKKEEEDAG

-1521 ARDRQWKKYEFH
+1521 ARDREWKKYEFH

-1699 FSLECL
+1699 FSLECV

-1868 LTPECGNEFAYFYF
+1868 LTADCGNEFAYFYF

-1934 CGRIHYKDMYSL
+1934 WGRMPYPDMYQM
-1946 LRVISPPLGLGKKCP
+1946 LRHMSPPLGLGKKCP
-1961 HRVACKRLL
+1961 ARVAYKRLL

-2062 KKLQALREEQNRT
+2062 KKLQAMREEQNRT

-2096 ALPSSQL
+2096 TLPSTQL
-2103 DPGGGLLAHE
+2103 DPGGGLMAHD
-2113 SSMKESP
+2113 SGMKESP

-2142 PPTDMPNSQPN
+2142 PPSDLPNSQPDP
-2153 SQSVEMREMGRDG
+2153 QSVEMQEMGTEG
-2166 YSDSEHYVPMEGQA
+2166 YSDSEHYLPMEGQA

-2191 NQRRRGRPRGNN
+2191 NQRRRGRPRGSN

-2224 RRLDDYSLERVPPE
+2224 RRLEDYSLERVPPE
-2238 DTQHHHQRRRD
+2238 DNQRHHQRRRD

-2272 LSMTTQSGDLPSKE
+2272 LSMTTQSGELPSKE
-2286 RDQERGRPKDRK
+2286 RDQDRGRPKDRQ
-2298 HRQHHHHHHHHH
+2298 HGQHHRHHHRRR
-2310 PPPSDK
+2310 PPPDK
-2316 ERYAQERP
+2316 ERYGPERERP
-2324 DHGRARARD
+2324 DHSRARARD
-2333 QRWSRSPSE
+2333 QHWSRSPSE
-2342 GREHMAHRQG
+2342 GREPMALRQG

-2392 VIRKAGGSGPP
+2392 VVRAP
-2403 QQQQQQQPAARP
+2403 QQPQQGAAR
-2415 GRAAPS
+2415 S

-2428 PAAEPLAGERPPAG
+2428 PVAEPLARERPPPG
-2442 GHGSSR
+2442 GHGGSR
-2448 SPAME
+2448 S
-2453 RRGPGPARSE
+2453 PGPARSE
-2463 SPRACR
+2463 SPRTCR
-2469 HGGARWPASEGP
+2469 HGGARWPASGP
-2481 PGPRHHG
+2481 HPPEAPRHRS
-2488 YYRGSDYDEADGPGG
+2488 YYRGSDYDEADGPGSGSG
-2503 GGGEEPRAA
+2503 GAGEEAA
-2512 AYDAPPPARRACSP
+2512 AAPYEAPPPPRHPASGAGRSP
-2526 RTPRAP
+2526 RTPRAA
-2532 GPAACASPSRH
+2532 GPACTSPSRH
-2543 GRRLPNGYYLAHGP
+2543 GRRLPNGYYPVHGL
-2557 ARPRGPGPRRGLHEA
+2557 ARPAGPGSRKGLHEP
-2572 YSETDDDDWC
+2572 YSESDDDWC

>member
-1 MWKASRVPDPMFSPR
+1 
-16 SYDALHDG
+16 
-24 GRGPPAA
+24 
-31 DGTAGAPQDAR
+31 
-42 GPRMSGPCPGPPL
+42 
-55 KRRGGVVDHRDVIL
+55 
-69 AHQAHKIHSTP
+69 
-80 QARRKEWEMARFG
+80 MARFG

-184 WPPFEYMILATI
+184 WPYPLPEPRQLPTI

-496 TDGEQRHPFDV
+496 TDGEQRHPFD
-507 GALRRATIKKS
+507 ALRRATIKKS

-859 TKSVWEQRTSEMRK
+859 AKSVWEQRTSEMRK

-888 PDERWKASYARHLR
+888 PDERW
-902 PDMKTHL
+902 KTHL

-959 DPSGSMGLDPRRPW
+959 DPSGSVGLDTRRPW

-996 EGGLEQPGFWE
+996 EGGLEQPL
-1007 GEAERGKAGDPH
+1007 GDPH

-1050 HRRPGEEG
+1050 HRR
-1058 AEDKAERRSRH
+1058 SRH

-1077 GGEGGEGDGPEGG
+1077 EGEGEGPDGG
-1090 ERRRRHRHGPPASYE
+1090 ERRRRHRTGLRPRTTGTRAGRTRSG
-1105 ADAAR
+1105 
-1110 REDRERRHRRRKENQ
+1110 ENQ
-1125 GSGVPVSGPNLS
+1125 GSGVPMSGPNLS

-1146 GRQDP
+1146 SRQDP
-1151 PLAEDIDNMRNNKL
+1151 PLAEDIDNMKNNKL
-1165 ATAGSAGAHDSLGR
+1165 ATAESAGPHDSLGHA
-1179 PGLPQSPSRTGNST
+1179 GLPPSPAKIGNST
-1193 DPGPAPAPPAVAA
+1193 DPGPTPAPPTTAT
-1206 NPQNAA
+1206 NPQNTAS
-1212 GRRAPNNPGDP
+1212 RRTPNNPGNP
-1223 SDPGPPKTPENSL
+1223 SNPGPPKTPENSL

-1260 DIPPACPP
+1260 DIPPACPT

-1521 ARDRQWKKYEFH
+1521 ARDREWKKYEFH

-1868 LTPECGNEFAYFYF
+1868 LTHECGNEFAYFYF

-1934 CGRIHYKDMYSL
+1934 WGRMPYPDMYQM
-1946 LRVISPPLGLGKKCP
+1946 LRHMSPPLGLGKKCP
-1961 HRVACKRLL
+1961 ARVAYKRLL

-2062 KKLQALREEQNRT
+2062 KKLQAMREEQNRT

-2096 ALPSSQL
+2096 ALPSTQL
-2103 DPGGGLLAHE
+2103 DPGGGLMAHD

-2142 PPTDMPNSQPN
+2142 PPTDLPNSQPN

-2166 YSDSEHYVPMEGQA
+2166 YSDSEHYLPMEGQT

-2238 DTQHHHQRRRD
+2238 ENQRHHQRRRD
-2249 RGHRASERSLGRY
+2249 RSHRASERSLGRY

-2310 PPPSDK
+2310 PPPPDK

-2333 QRWSRSPSE
+2333 HRWSRSPSE

-2403 QQQQQQQPAARP
+2403 QQQQQQQQQQPAARP

-2428 PAAEPLAGERPPAG
+2428 PAAEPLAGERPPPG

-2448 SPAME
+2448 SPGME

-2469 HGGARWPASEGP
+2469 HGGARWPAPGAHASEGP
-2481 PGPRHHG
+2481 PGPRHHA
-2488 YYRGSDYDEADGPGG
+2488 YYRGSDYDEPDGPGS

-2512 AYDAPPPARRACSP
+2512 AYDAPPPARHVCSP

-2532 GPAACASPSRH
+2532 GPACASPSRH
-2543 GRRLPNGYYLAHGP
+2543 GRRLPNGYYPAHGL
-2557 ARPRGPGPRRGLHEA
+2557 ARPRGPGSRKGLHEA

>member
-1 MWKASRVPDPMFSPR
+1 
-16 SYDALHDG
+16 
-24 GRGPPAA
+24 
-31 DGTAGAPQDAR
+31 
-42 GPRMSGPCPGPPL
+42 
-55 KRRGGVVDHRDVIL
+55 
-69 AHQAHKIHSTP
+69 
-80 QARRKEWEMARFG
+80 MARFG

-533 DIASVGSPF
+533 DIASV
-542 ARASI
+542 
-547 KSAKLENSTF
+547 
-557 FHKKERR
+557 
-564 MRFYI
+564 
-569 RRMVKTQAFYWTVLS
+569 
-584 LVALNTLCVAI
+584 
-595 VHYNQPEWLSDFLY
+595 D

-859 TKSVWEQRTSEMRK
+859 SKSVWEQRTSEMRK

-944 EDFLRKQARYHDRAR
+944 EEFLRKQARYHDRAR
-959 DPSGSMGLDPRRPW
+959 DPCGSVGLDTRRPW

-990 SDHHAR
+990 SDHHAG

-1007 GEAERGKAGDPH
+1007 GEAERGKVCDPH
-1019 RRHAHRQGGSR
+1019 RRHAHRQGCSR

-1050 HRRPGEEG
+1050 HRRPGDEG
-1058 AEDKAERRSRH
+1058 PEDKADRRSRH

-1077 GGEGGEGDGPEGG
+1077 GGEGEGPDGG
-1090 ERRRRHRHGPPASYE
+1090 ERRRRHRLGPPPAY
-1105 ADAAR
+1105 DGDAR
-1110 REDRERRHRRRKENQ
+1110 REDKERRHRRRKENQ

-1151 PLAEDIDNMRNNKL
+1151 PLAEDIDNMKNNKL
-1165 ATAGSAGAHDSLGR
+1165 ATAESASPHDSLGHA
-1179 PGLPQSPSRTGNST
+1179 GLPQSPAKMANST
-1193 DPGPAPAPPAVAA
+1193 DPSPTPAPPAMAT
-1206 NPQNAA
+1206 NPQNASS
-1212 GRRAPNNPGDP
+1212 RRTPNNPGNP
-1223 SDPGPPKTPENSL
+1223 SNPGPPKTPENSL
-1236 IVTNPSSTQTNSA
+1236 IVTNPSSTQTTSA

-1260 DIPPACPP
+1260 DIPPACPR

-1868 LTPECGNEFAYFYF
+1868 LTHECGNEFAYFYF

-1934 CGRIHYKDMYSL
+1934 WGRMPYPDMYQM
-1946 LRVISPPLGLGKKCP
+1946 LRHMSPPLGLGKKCP
-1961 HRVACKRLL
+1961 ARVAYKRLL

-2062 KKLQALREEQNRT
+2062 KKLQAMREEQNRT

-2096 ALPSSQL
+2096 ALPSTQL
-2103 DPGGGLLAHE
+2103 DPGGRLMVHE
-2113 SSMKESP
+2113 SGIKESP

-2166 YSDSEHYVPMEGQA
+2166 YSDSEQYLPMDGQA

-2238 DTQHHHQRRRD
+2238 ENQRHHQRRRD

-2310 PPPSDK
+2310 PPPPDK

-2324 DHGRARARD
+2324 DHGRTRARD

-2403 QQQQQQQPAARP
+2403 QQQQQPAVRP

-2428 PAAEPLAGERPPAG
+2428 PAAEPLAGERPPTG

-2448 SPAME
+2448 SPTME
-2453 RRGPGPARSE
+2453 RRVPGMARSE

-2469 HGGARWPASEGP
+2469 HGGARWPASGAHAAEGP
-2481 PGPRHHG
+2481 PVPRHHG
-2488 YYRGSDYDEADGPGG
+2488 YYRGSDYDEPDGLGSGGGGG

-2512 AYDAPPPARRACSP
+2512 AYDAPPPARHACSP
-2526 RTPRAP
+2526 RTPRAA
-2532 GPAACASPSRH
+2532 GPACASPSRH
-2543 GRRLPNGYYLAHGP
+2543 GRRLPNGYYPAHGL
-2557 ARPRGPGPRRGLHEA
+2557 ARPRGPGSRKGLHET

>member
-1 MWKASRVPDPMFSPR
+1 
-16 SYDALHDG
+16 
-24 GRGPPAA
+24 
-31 DGTAGAPQDAR
+31 
-42 GPRMSGPCPGPPL
+42 
-55 KRRGGVVDHRDVIL
+55 
-69 AHQAHKIHSTP
+69 
-80 QARRKEWEMARFG
+80 
-93 DEMPARYGGG
+93 
-103 GSGAAAGVV
+103 
-112 VGAGGGRGA
+112 
-121 GGSRQGGQ
+121 
-129 PGAQRMYKQSMA
+129 
-141 QRARTMA
+141 
-148 LYNPIPVRQ
+148 
-157 NCLTVN
+157 
-163 RSLFLFSEDNVVRKY
+163 
-178 AKKITE
+178 
-184 WPPFEYMILATI
+184 PFEYMILATI

-365 ARTCPNGTKCQP
+365 ARTCPNGTRCQP

-496 TDGEQRHPFDV
+496 TDVEQRHPFD

-518 KTDLLNPEEA
+518 KTDLLHPEEA

-547 KSAKLENSTF
+547 KSAKLENSSF

-819 EEAAN
+819 EEAVN

-839 PLSAANMSIAV
+839 PLSAANMSIAM

-859 TKSVWEQRTSEMRK
+859 AKSVWEQRTSEMRK

-878 SREALYNEMD
+878 SREALYSEMD
-888 PDERWKASYARHLR
+888 PEERWKASYARHLR

-923 NTNKSRAAEPTVDQR
+923 NTNKSRVAEPTVDQR

-944 EDFLRKQARYHDRAR
+944 EDFLRKQARHHDRAR
-959 DPSGSMGLDPRRPW
+959 DPSAHAAAGLDARRPW

-990 SDHHAR
+990 SDHQAR
-996 EGGLEQPGFWE
+996 EGGLEPPGFWE

-1019 RRHAHRQGGSR
+1019 RRHAHRQGVGGSGG
-1030 ESRSGSPRTGADGE
+1030 SRSGSPRTGTADGE
-1044 PRRHRA
+1044 PRRHRV
-1050 HRRPGEEG
+1050 HRRPGEDG
-1058 AEDKAERRSRH
+1058 PDDKAERRGRH

-1077 GGEGGEGDGPEGG
+1077 SGEGEAEGPDGGGGGGG
-1090 ERRRRHRHGPPASYE
+1090 ERRRRHRHGPPPAY
-1105 ADAAR
+1105 DPDAR
-1110 REDRERRHRRRKENQ
+1110 RDDRERRHRRRKDTQ

-1146 GRQDP
+1146 SRQEP
-1151 PLAEDIDNMRNNKL
+1151 PLAEDMDNLKNSRL
-1165 ATAGSAGAHDSLGR
+1165 ATAEPVSPHENLSHA
-1179 PGLPQSPSRTGNST
+1179 GLPQSPAKMGSST
-1193 DPGPAPAPPAVAA
+1193 DPAGPTPATAA
-1206 NPQNAA
+1206 NPQNSTAS
-1212 GRRAPNNPGDP
+1212 RRTPNNPGNP
-1223 SDPGPPKTPENSL
+1223 SNPGPPKTPENSL
-1236 IVTNPSSTQTNSA
+1236 IVTNPSTAQTNSA

-1260 DIPPACPP
+1260 EIPPACPP

-1287 KKEEEKKEEEEDDPG
+1287 KKEDEKKEEVDEGPG

-1314 MFILSTTNPLRR
+1314 MFILSTTNPLSRV
-1326 LCHYI
+1326 HHDI
-1331 LNLRYFEMCILMV
+1331 LKPRYFEICILIV
-1344 IAMSSIALAAED
+1344 IAMSSFAPDSED
-1356 PVQPNAPRNNVLRYF
+1356 PVQPAPHNNVLRYF
-1371 DYVFTGVFT
+1371 DYVSLGVFDLCMIRKQIKLGQILGEGAS
-1380 FEMVIKMIDLGL
+1380 FLEM
-1392 VLHQGAYFRDLWN
+1392 WN
-1405 ILDFIV
+1405 IRGKCV
-1411 VSGALVAFAFTGNS
+1411 VEGSLERHASSGNS

-1449 RLPKLKAVFDCVVN
+1449 RLPKLKGVFHCVGN

-1521 ARDRQWKKYEFH
+1521 ARDREWKKYEFH

-1683 AYENA
+1683 AYDNA
-1688 LRVFNIVFTSL
+1688 LKVFNIVFTSL

-1705 LKVMAFGILNY
+1705 LKVLAFGILNY

-1733 TDILVTEFGN
+1733 TDILVTEFGDGW
-1743 NFINLSFLRLF
+1743 IGLCLLSLF
-1754 RAARLIKLLRQG
+1754 MPALLFKLYIGATPRPASWEEPRGWRGLPR
-1766 YTIRIL
+1766 ICVPLIL
-1772 LWTFVQ
+1772 LLFI
-1778 SFKALP
+1778 
-1784 YVCLLI
+1784 Y
-1790 AMLFFI
+1790 LFFFL
-1796 YAIIGMQ
+1796 Q
-1803 VFGNIGIDVEDE
+1803 VFGNIGIDMEDE

-1840 FRSATGEAWHNIML
+1840 FR
-1854 SCLSGKPCDKNSGI
+1854 
-1868 LTPECGNEFAYFYF
+1868 
-1882 VSFIFLCSFL
+1882 
-1892 MLNLFVAVIMDNFE
+1892 
-1906 YLTRDSSILGPHHLD
+1906 
-1921 EYVRVW
+1921 
-1927 AEYDPAA
+1927 
-1934 CGRIHYKDMYSL
+1934 
-1946 LRVISPPLGLGKKCP
+1946 
-1961 HRVACKRLL
+1961 
-1970 RMDLPVADDNTVHF
+1970 
-1984 NSTLMALI
+1984 
-1992 RTALD
+1992 
-1997 IKIAKGGADKQ
+1997 
-2008 QMDAELRKEM
+2008 
-2018 MAIWP
+2018 
-2023 NLSQKTLDLLVTPHK
+2023 
-2038 STDLTVGKIYA
+2038 
-2049 AMMIMEYYRQSKA
+2049 
-2062 KKLQALREEQNRT
+2062 
-2075 PLMFQRM
+2075 
-2082 EPPSPTQ
+2082 
-2089 EGGPGQN
+2089 
-2096 ALPSSQL
+2096 
-2103 DPGGGLLAHE
+2103 
-2113 SSMKESP
+2113 
-2120 SWVTQRAQEM
+2120 
-2130 FQKTGTWSPERG
+2130 
-2142 PPTDMPNSQPN
+2142 
-2153 SQSVEMREMGRDG
+2153 
-2166 YSDSEHYVPMEGQA
+2166 
-2180 RAASMPRLPAE
+2180 
-2191 NQRRRGRPRGNN
+2191 
-2203 LSTISDTS
+2203 
-2211 PMKRSASVLGPKA
+2211 
-2224 RRLDDYSLERVPPE
+2224 
-2238 DTQHHHQRRRD
+2238 
-2249 RGHRASERSLGRY
+2249 
-2262 TDVDTGLGTD
+2262 
-2272 LSMTTQSGDLPSKE
+2272 
-2286 RDQERGRPKDRK
+2286 
-2298 HRQHHHHHHHHH
+2298 
-2310 PPPSDK
+2310 
-2316 ERYAQERP
+2316 
-2324 DHGRARARD
+2324 
-2333 QRWSRSPSE
+2333 
-2342 GREHMAHRQG
+2342 
-2352 SSSVSG
+2352 
-2358 SPAPS
+2358 
-2363 TSGTSTPRR
+2363 
-2372 GRRQLPQT
+2372 
-2380 PSTPRPHVSYSP
+2380 
-2392 VIRKAGGSGPP
+2392 
-2403 QQQQQQQPAARP
+2403 
-2415 GRAAPS
+2415 
-2421 GPRRYPG
+2421 
-2428 PAAEPLAGERPPAG
+2428 
-2442 GHGSSR
+2442 
-2448 SPAME
+2448 
-2453 RRGPGPARSE
+2453 
-2463 SPRACR
+2463 
-2469 HGGARWPASEGP
+2469 
-2481 PGPRHHG
+2481 
-2488 YYRGSDYDEADGPGG
+2488 
-2503 GGGEEPRAA
+2503 
-2512 AYDAPPPARRACSP
+2512 
-2526 RTPRAP
+2526 
-2532 GPAACASPSRH
+2532 
-2543 GRRLPNGYYLAHGP
+2543 
-2557 ARPRGPGPRRGLHEA
+2557 
-2572 YSETDDDDWC
+2572 

>member
-1 MWKASRVPDPMFSPR
+1 
-16 SYDALHDG
+16 
-24 GRGPPAA
+24 
-31 DGTAGAPQDAR
+31 
-42 GPRMSGPCPGPPL
+42 
-55 KRRGGVVDHRDVIL
+55 
-69 AHQAHKIHSTP
+69 
-80 QARRKEWEMARFG
+80 MARFG

-496 TDGEQRHPFDV
+496 TDGEQRHPFD

-1007 GEAERGKAGDPH
+1007 GEAERVKAGDPH

-1193 DPGPAPAPPAVAA
+1193 DPGPVPAPPAVAA

-1934 CGRIHYKDMYSL
+1934 WGRMPYPDMYQM
-1946 LRVISPPLGLGKKCP
+1946 LRHMSPPLGLGKKCP
-1961 HRVACKRLL
+1961 ARVAYK
-1970 RMDLPVADDNTVHF
+1970 
-1984 NSTLMALI
+1984 
-1992 RTALD
+1992 
-1997 IKIAKGGADKQ
+1997 GADKQ

-2113 SSMKESP
+2113 SGMKESP

-2191 NQRRRGRPRGNN
+2191 NQ
-2203 LSTISDTS
+2203 TISDTS

-2532 GPAACASPSRH
+2532 GPACASPSRH